1 MSSMNN
7 IHVRPCQETK
17 IWMRGHF
24 RIYCSR
30 SSITGGT
37 TVKEAPGARNAK
49 LFIAILA
56 PENLLA
62 AVESSLSGAF
72 GPLDLKSEVFPFSFT
87 DYYETEMGS
96 GLYRR
101 FVAAE
106 SLIAQHTLPEIKH
119 RTNQIE
125 GQFSPAGE
133 RTLRRRINVDPGYLT
148 PAKIVLASTKD
159 YAHRIYLDQGVFGDL
174 HLKYQQGAYQ
184 PLPWT
189 YPDYRTREALAFFAE
204 LRRLYL
210 RDRGP

>member
-7 IHVRPCQETK
+7 IHVRACQETK
-17 IWMRGHF
+17 SWSMEQF

-30 SSITGGT
+30 SSITGDRG
-37 TVKEAPGARNAK
+37 VKEVPGARNAK
-49 LFIAILA
+49 LFFAILA
-56 PENLLA
+56 PEGLLA
-62 AVESSLSGAF
+62 AVESSLSAAF
-72 GPLDLKSEVFPFSFT
+72 GPLGLQSEVFPFSFT
-87 DYYETEMGS
+87 EYYETEMGS

-106 SLIAQHTLPEIKH
+106 VLIAQNILPEVKH
-119 RTNQIE
+119 RTKQIE
-125 GQFSPAGE
+125 GQFSLAGE

-159 YAHRIYLDQGVFGDL
+159 YAHRIYLDQGIFGDL
-174 HLKYQQGAYQ
+174 HLKYEQGAYQ